1 MHMEDRI
8 RRARLQAKLSQQELA
23 SKIGVQRSAVAQ
35 WEKNGGNLP
44 SMNHL
49 IEIALE
55 TGVTLEWLGT
65 ERGPI
70 KPNDE
75 TWTPA
80 VQSLDYAQDEIE
92 YQCLQDLRRLP
103 HRLRENL
110 VEMISV
116 LAKNYPLERGG

>member
-1 MHMEDRI
+1 MHMEDRV

-49 IEIALE
+49 IEIAFA
-55 TGVTLEWLGT
+55 TDVTLEWLGT
-65 ERGPI
+65 GRGPI
-70 KPNDE
+70 KPDNE

-80 VQSLDYAQDEIE
+80 VRSLDYAQDETE

-103 HRLRENL
+103 HQLRESL
-110 VEMISV
+110 AGIIAM
-116 LAKNYPLERGG
+116 LAKSYP

>member
-35 WEKNGGNLP
+35 WEKNGGNVP

-49 IEIALE
+49 IDIALT

-70 KPNDE
+70 KPGED

-80 VQSLDYAQDEIE
+80 VQSLDYAQDETE

-103 HRLRENL
+103 HPLRESL
-110 VEMISV
+110 AGIIAT
-116 LAKNYPLERGG
+116 LAKSYP